1 MKSKM
6 KRILFISY
14 TNFFGGAE
22 YVLWDY
28 LKRIDITNIYLYTTN
43 RKEVID
49 KYKEVLKK
57 ENIFSSEKMD
67 IVSIRKKTIKAILNI
82 FYDLYKINK
91 IVKKYNIEVLY
102 GNNTLD
108 ILLITLYKK
117 YINSNIKVISHIHD
131 ILEKKMYIEY
141 IKRNSK
147 YVDKFIVPSRATK
160 KSLESCNIDYK
171 KIEIVYNGIELN
183 EIKRE
188 KCTYIREKFN
198 ISEDKKIICI
208 IGQICKR
215 KRQDLFIDIVN
226 GLNEKYNNKYIG
238 IIIGKITD
246 KNFYEEI
253 NLKIQYPILFIN
265 DMKREEIFEY
275 IYPNIDALILLSD
288 RDPLPTVI
296 LEAMSNGV
304 IVIARDVDGIRE
316 IIKHEED
323 GYIFSYNASIEK
335 IGTLI
340 NKVNNFSIEIK
351 NKIKKTAKIKIKEKF
366 DLKNKVRKI
375 NKIIEE
381 CLNE

>member
-1 MKSKM
+1 M

-14 TNFFGGAE
+14 TNFFCGAE

-28 LKRIDITNIYLYTTN
+28 LKRIDTTNIYIYTTN

-49 KYKEVLKK
+49 KYRQVFE
-57 ENIFSSEKMD
+57 EQNIFSSKKMD

-82 FYDLYKINK
+82 FYNLYKINE
-91 IVKKYNIEVLY
+91 IVKKYEIEILY

-108 ILLITLYKK
+108 ILLISLYKK

-131 ILEKKMYIEY
+131 ILEKKMYINY

-147 YVDKFIVPSRATK
+147 YIDKFIVPSIVTK
-160 KSLESCNIDYK
+160 KSLDLCNINNE
-171 KIEIVYNGIELN
+171 KIEVVYNGIELY

-188 KCTYIREKFN
+188 QYNFIREKYN
-198 ISEDKKIICI
+198 ISEDKKVICI
-208 IGQICKR
+208 IGQICER

-226 GLNEKYNNKYIG
+226 CLNKKYNNKYIG

-246 KNFYEEI
+246 KSFYEKI
-253 NLKIQYPILFIN
+253 KLKIQYPILFIN

-296 LEAMSNGV
+296 LEAMSRGT
-304 IVIARDVDGIRE
+304 IVIARDVDGVSE
-316 IIKHEED
+316 IIENNKN
-323 GYIFSYNASIEK
+323 GYIFKYNDSVPQIANFIEDIMVK
-335 IGTLI
+335 PKNIKEI
-340 NKVNNFSIEIK
+340 VKNNAKERIK
-351 NKIKKTAKIKIKEKF
+351 NFFKLENKIKQ
-366 DLKNKVRKI
+366 I
-375 NKIIEE
+375 NNLLEDD
-381 CLNE
+381 

>member
-1 MKSKM
+1 M

-28 LKRIDITNIYLYTTN
+28 LKRIDTTNIYIYTTN

-49 KYKEVLKK
+49 KYRQVFE
-57 ENIFSSEKMD
+57 EQNIFSSKKMD

-82 FYDLYKINK
+82 FYNLYKINE
-91 IVKKYNIEVLY
+91 IVKKYEIEILY

-108 ILLITLYKK
+108 ILLISLYKK

-131 ILEKKMYIEY
+131 ILEKKMYINY

-147 YVDKFIVPSRATK
+147 YIDKFIVPSIVTK
-160 KSLESCNIDYK
+160 KSLDLCNINNE
-171 KIEIVYNGIELN
+171 KIEVVYNGIELY
-183 EIKRE
+183 EVKRE
-188 KCTYIREKFN
+188 QYNFIREKYN
-198 ISEDKKIICI
+198 ISEDKKVICI
-208 IGQICKR
+208 IGQICER

-226 GLNEKYNNKYIG
+226 CLNKKYNNKYIG

-246 KNFYEEI
+246 KSFYEKI
-253 NLKIQYPILFIN
+253 KLKIQYPILFIN

-296 LEAMSNGV
+296 LEAMSRGT
-304 IVIARDVDGIRE
+304 IVIARDVDGVSE
-316 IIKHEED
+316 IIENNKN
-323 GYIFSYNASIEK
+323 GYIFKYNDSVPQIANFIEDIMVK
-335 IGTLI
+335 PKNIKEI
-340 NKVNNFSIEIK
+340 VKNNAKERIK
-351 NKIKKTAKIKIKEKF
+351 NFFKLENKIKQ
-366 DLKNKVRKI
+366 I
-375 NKIIEE
+375 NNLLEDD
-381 CLNE
+381 

>member
-1 MKSKM
+1 M

-28 LKRIDITNIYLYTTN
+28 LKRIDTTNIYIYTTN

-49 KYKEVLKK
+49 KYRQVFE
-57 ENIFSSEKMD
+57 EQNIFSSKKMD

-82 FYDLYKINK
+82 FYNLYKINE
-91 IVKKYNIEVLY
+91 IVKKYEIEILY

-108 ILLITLYKK
+108 ILLISLYKK

-131 ILEKKMYIEY
+131 ILEKKMYINY

-147 YVDKFIVPSRATK
+147 YIDKFIVPSIVTK
-160 KSLESCNIDYK
+160 KSLDLCNINNE
-171 KIEIVYNGIELN
+171 KIEVVYNGIELY

-188 KCTYIREKFN
+188 QYNFIREKYN
-198 ISEDKKIICI
+198 ISEDKKVICI
-208 IGQICKR
+208 IGQICER

-226 GLNEKYNNKYIG
+226 CLNKKYNNKYIG

-246 KNFYEEI
+246 KSFYEKI
-253 NLKIQYPILFIN
+253 KLKIQYPILFIN

-296 LEAMSNGV
+296 LEAMSRGT
-304 IVIARDVDGIRE
+304 IVIARDVDGVSE
-316 IIKHEED
+316 IIENNKN
-323 GYIFSYNASIEK
+323 GYIFKYNDSVPQIANFIEDIMVK
-335 IGTLI
+335 PKNIKEI
-340 NKVNNFSIEIK
+340 VKNNAKERIK
-351 NKIKKTAKIKIKEKF
+351 NFFKLENKIKQ
-366 DLKNKVRKI
+366 I
-375 NKIIEE
+375 NNLLEDD
-381 CLNE
+381 

>member
-28 LKRIDITNIYLYTTN
+28 LKRIDTTNIYIYTTN

-49 KYKEVLKK
+49 KYRQVFEKQ
-57 ENIFSSEKMD
+57 NIFSSKKMD

-82 FYDLYKINK
+82 FYNLYKINE
-91 IVKKYNIEVLY
+91 IVKKYEIEILY

-108 ILLITLYKK
+108 ILLISLYKK

-131 ILEKKMYIEY
+131 ILEKKMYINY

-147 YVDKFIVPSRATK
+147 YIDKFIVPSIVTK
-160 KSLESCNIDYK
+160 KSLDLCNINNE
-171 KIEIVYNGIELN
+171 KIEVVYNGIELY

-188 KCTYIREKFN
+188 QYNFIREKYN
-198 ISEDKKIICI
+198 ISEDKKVICI
-208 IGQICKR
+208 IGQICER

-226 GLNEKYNNKYIG
+226 CLNKKYNNKYIG

-246 KNFYEEI
+246 KSFYEKI
-253 NLKIQYPILFIN
+253 KLKIQYPILFIN

-296 LEAMSNGV
+296 LEAMSRGT
-304 IVIARDVDGIRE
+304 IVIARDVDGVSE
-316 IIKHEED
+316 IIENNKN
-323 GYIFSYNASIEK
+323 GYIFKYNDSVPQIANFIEDIMVK
-335 IGTLI
+335 PKNIKEI
-340 NKVNNFSIEIK
+340 VKNNAKERIK
-351 NKIKKTAKIKIKEKF
+351 NFFKLENKIKQ
-366 DLKNKVRKI
+366 I
-375 NKIIEE
+375 NNLLEDD
-381 CLNE
+381 

>member
-1 MKSKM
+1 M

-28 LKRIDITNIYLYTTN
+28 LKRIDTTNIYIYTTN

-49 KYKEVLKK
+49 KYRQVFE
-57 ENIFSSEKMD
+57 EQNIFSSKKMD

-82 FYDLYKINK
+82 FYNLYKINE
-91 IVKKYNIEVLY
+91 IVKKYEIEILY

-108 ILLITLYKK
+108 ILLISLYKK

-131 ILEKKMYIEY
+131 ILEKKMYINY

-147 YVDKFIVPSRATK
+147 YIDKFIVPSIVTK
-160 KSLESCNIDYK
+160 KSLDLCNINNE
-171 KIEIVYNGIELN
+171 KIEVVYNGIELY

-188 KCTYIREKFN
+188 QYNFIREKYN
-198 ISEDKKIICI
+198 ISEDKKVICI
-208 IGQICKR
+208 IGQICER

-226 GLNEKYNNKYIG
+226 CLNKKYNNKYIG

-246 KNFYEEI
+246 KSFYEKI
-253 NLKIQYPILFIN
+253 KLKIQYPILFIN

-296 LEAMSNGV
+296 LEAMSRGT
-304 IVIARDVDGIRE
+304 IVIARDVDGVSE
-316 IIKHEED
+316 IIENNKN
-323 GYIFSYNASIEK
+323 GYIFKYNDSVPQIANFIEDIMVK
-335 IGTLI
+335 PKNTKEIV
-340 NKVNNFSIEIK
+340 KNNAKERIRQVFKLE
-351 NKIKKTAKIKIKEKF
+351 NKIK
-366 DLKNKVRKI
+366 LI
-375 NKIIEE
+375 NNLLEDD
-381 CLNE
+381 

>member
-1 MKSKM
+1 MKKV
-6 KRILFISY
+6 LFISY

-22 YVLWDY
+22 YVLCDY
-28 LKRIDITNIYLYTTN
+28 IRCIDINNIYIYTTN
-43 RKEVID
+43 RKEILE
-49 KYKEVLKK
+49 KYKQVFKK
-57 ENIFSSEKMD
+57 QNIFSSEKMD
-67 IVSIRKKTIKAILNI
+67 LVSIRRKTIKSIFNI
-82 FYDLYKINK
+82 FFNLYEINK
-91 IVKKYNIEVLY
+91 IVTKYKIEVLY

-108 ILLITLYKK
+108 IVLITLYKK
-117 YINSNIKVISHIHD
+117 YINSNIKIVSHIHD
-131 ILEKKMYIEY
+131 ILERKMHIKY
-141 IKRNSK
+141 IKKNNK
-147 YVDKFIVPSRATK
+147 YVDKFIVPSIATK
-160 KSLESCNIDYK
+160 NSLKLCGIDEK
-171 KIEIVYNGIELN
+171 KINVVYNGIEIN
-183 EIKRE
+183 EIKKE
-188 KCTYIREKFN
+188 KYNYIREKFN

-226 GLNEKYNNKYIG
+226 GLNEKYNNKYVG

>member
-1 MKSKM
+1 MKKF
-6 KRILFISY
+6 LFISY

-28 LKRIDITNIYLYTTN
+28 LKRIDTTNIYIYTTN

-49 KYKEVLKK
+49 KYRQVFE
-57 ENIFSSEKMD
+57 EQNIFSSKKMD

-82 FYDLYKINK
+82 FYNLYKINE
-91 IVKKYNIEVLY
+91 IVKKYEIEILY

-108 ILLITLYKK
+108 ILLISLYKK

-131 ILEKKMYIEY
+131 ILEKKMYINY

-147 YVDKFIVPSRATK
+147 YIDKFIVPSIVTK
-160 KSLESCNIDYK
+160 KSLDLCNINNE
-171 KIEIVYNGIELN
+171 KIEVVYNGIELY

-188 KCTYIREKFN
+188 QYNFIREKYN
-198 ISEDKKIICI
+198 ISEDKKVICI
-208 IGQICKR
+208 IGQICER

-226 GLNEKYNNKYIG
+226 CLNKKYNNKYIG

-246 KNFYEEI
+246 KSFYEKI
-253 NLKIQYPILFIN
+253 KLKIQYPILFIN

-296 LEAMSNGV
+296 LEAMSRGT
-304 IVIARDVDGIRE
+304 IVIARDVDGVSE
-316 IIKHEED
+316 IIENNKN
-323 GYIFSYNASIEK
+323 GYIFKYNDSVPQIANFIEDIMVK
-335 IGTLI
+335 PKNIKEI
-340 NKVNNFSIEIK
+340 VKNNAKERIK
-351 NKIKKTAKIKIKEKF
+351 NFFKLENKIKQ
-366 DLKNKVRKI
+366 I
-375 NKIIEE
+375 NNLLEDD
-381 CLNE
+381 

>member
-1 MKSKM
+1 M

-28 LKRIDITNIYLYTTN
+28 LKRIDTTNIYIYTTN

-49 KYKEVLKK
+49 KYRQVFE
-57 ENIFSSEKMD
+57 EQNIFSSKKMD

-82 FYDLYKINK
+82 FYNLYKINE
-91 IVKKYNIEVLY
+91 IVKKYEIEILY

-108 ILLITLYKK
+108 ILLISLYKK

-131 ILEKKMYIEY
+131 ILEKKMYINY

-147 YVDKFIVPSRATK
+147 YIDKFIVPSIVTK
-160 KSLESCNIDYK
+160 KSLDLCNINNE
-171 KIEIVYNGIELN
+171 KIEVVYNGIELY

-188 KCTYIREKFN
+188 QYNFIREKYN
-198 ISEDKKIICI
+198 ISEDKKVICI
-208 IGQICKR
+208 IGQICER

-226 GLNEKYNNKYIG
+226 CLNKKYNNKYIG

-246 KNFYEEI
+246 KSFYEKI
-253 NLKIQYPILFIN
+253 KLKIQYPILFIN

-288 RDPLPTVI
+288 RDRLPTVI
-296 LEAMSNGV
+296 LEAMSRGT
-304 IVIARDVDGIRE
+304 IVIARDVDGVSE
-316 IIKHEED
+316 IIENNKN
-323 GYIFSYNASIEK
+323 GYIFKYNDSVPQIANFIEDIMVK
-335 IGTLI
+335 PKNIKEI
-340 NKVNNFSIEIK
+340 VKNNAKERIK
-351 NKIKKTAKIKIKEKF
+351 NFFKLENKIKQ
-366 DLKNKVRKI
+366 I
-375 NKIIEE
+375 NNLLEDD
-381 CLNE
+381 